1 MGIVGEGVD
10 PTRVRRL
17 PRSVGQ
23 FHNGA
28 ERRAGKH
35 RSLSECNGNQRAV
48 GGGVRVLQGLER
60 QELRIVVPEQDEVV
74 ARHGDEAG
82 TGRHGQHEQDCERND
97 QPPVAHNGNNVAV
110 QPRRSRR
117 LDHLGPGA
125 TSYSMVTTG
134 STSTCRRGLASCS
147 SAPRCRTPISGEAG

>member
-28 ERRAGKH
+28 ERLAGKH

-74 ARHGDEAG
+74 ARHAAL
-82 TGRHGQHEQDCERND
+82 
-97 QPPVAHNGNNVAV
+97 VHNPSA
-110 QPRRSRR
+110 
-117 LDHLGPGA
+117 A
-125 TSYSMVTTG
+125 T
-134 STSTCRRGLASCS
+134 RQL
-147 SAPRCRTPISGEAG
+147 